1 MPSCQCR
8 LKAWEGGEGGWD
20 DDLSYRIFIETL
32 YLGEGPS
39 TGMIVILLRSENCR
53 FWSHLECLGW
63 RVNIIVRQVLL
74 RIPYK
79 AKPDKKNKQTML
91 SYTLCCK
98 KAFVNNVEFDINK
111 KITIFLVLFYCLFQY
126 SLAFRVNE
134 AWATFRLGQPPPPDT
149 EVSRG

>member
-8 LKAWEGGEGGWD
+8 LKAWGGRGRGD
-20 DDLSYRIFIETL
+20 DDLSYRTFIETL

-53 FWSHLECLGW
+53 FLWHLGCLGW
-63 RVNIIVRQVLL
+63 RVNIIVMQVLL

-91 SYTLCCK
+91 ILIRKSLYFWSYFIVCFSIVSPLGWMK
-98 KAFVNNVEFDINK
+98 PEPRSDWDIPFPLIQKSPGVNGVDHTSP
-111 KITIFLVLFYCLFQY
+111 TIL
-126 SLAFRVNE
+126 SLP
-134 AWATFRLGQPPPPDT
+134 L
-149 EVSRG
+149 